1 MTKNIVILLILMLFI
16 FGGMLICIFS
26 YRQGL
31 KDCYKILE
39 KNTLYEKETGTAKIE
54 EDISMIN
61 IENYRGDGEGQ
72 IDLEDS

>member
-16 FGGMLICIFS
+16 FGGMLISILA

-39 KNTLYEKETGTAKIE
+39 KNTLYEKETETAEIK
-54 EDISMIN
+54 EDISMRN

>member
-1 MTKNIVILLILMLFI
+1 MTKIIVTLIILMLFLYI
-16 FGGMLICIFS
+16 GMLISIFA

-39 KNTLYEKETGTAKIE
+39 KNTLYEKETQTEEIK

>member
-1 MTKNIVILLILMLFI
+1 MTKIIVILLILMLFL
-16 FGGMLICIFS
+16 FGGMLISIFA

-39 KNTLYEKETGTAKIE
+39 KEPLFEKETEPEEIK